1 MKIFDNALST
11 HKCTTSGGL
20 YEMMKQTRLQY
31 HYAVKV
37 AKREA
42 NRLESEALGAAADA
56 GDQQIFKELK
66 KHLADKRSCGQPFP
80 DSLEGKVTEEDIV
93 DKYRECY
100 SALYNSAPSDMQTV
114 KQHIE
119 DLIRCNIHPSLAEVN
134 RITPAIVKEAST
146 MMKCGKN
153 DVSGE
158 YTSDVFKFAP
168 DLLFEHLA
176 EVFKS
181 CAVHGSIPLEWLS
194 CAFIPLYKGGLK
206 DPRKF
211 DSYRAIASASQLLKL
226 MEYTILILWG
236 DLMQSDSLQC
246 GFKKKSSCS
255 MASWLVLEVCMY
267 FNQRGTMVHGA
278 CLDLSKAFDK
288 IQFSQL
294 FNKLLEQGIPA
305 VVVRV
310 LSYGAASLGEN
321 WRKKL
326 KQIWNHKWFKT
337 RLGPFTSLLLHLHQW
352 NAAEA
357 EEE

>member
-1 MKIFDNALST
+1 MIEVSYECIPLTKKVINDVKPQKPRKLPGWNENVLPKKQESLFWHSVWLS
-11 HKCTTSGGL
+11 KGKPTSGGL
-20 YEMMKQTRLQY
+20 YQMMKQTRLQY

-100 SALYNSAPSDMQTV
+100 SALYNSAPSDMQSV

-119 DLIRCNIHPSLAEVN
+119 ELIRCNIHSSLAEVN

-146 MMKCGKN
+146 MIKCGKN

-181 CAVHGSIPLEWLS
+181 CAIVLYMEVSPSSGCPVH
-194 CAFIPLYKGGLK
+194 
-206 DPRKF
+206 
-211 DSYRAIASASQLLKL
+211 SYPCTKV
-226 MEYTILILWG
+226 
-236 DLMQSDSLQC
+236 D
-246 GFKKKSSCS
+246 
-255 MASWLVLEVCMY
+255 
-267 FNQRGTMVHGA
+267 
-278 CLDLSKAFDK
+278 
-288 IQFSQL
+288 
-294 FNKLLEQGIPA
+294 
-305 VVVRV
+305 
-310 LSYGAASLGEN
+310 
-321 WRKKL
+321 
-326 KQIWNHKWFKT
+326 
-337 RLGPFTSLLLHLHQW
+337 
-352 NAAEA
+352 
-357 EEE
+357 